1 MSFNNLRI
9 GRRIFAGF
17 AIVQALVVVLN
28 VIAVIGLDAVV
39 DKFDGFADMSHDASV
54 VEELELSAM
63 ALQRQT
69 GVFLAA
75 RTPEAFEQ
83 AEHAFSRFGEA
94 IASARQEV
102 RHPTRS
108 ALIEEIAKQADGY
121 HAALARIGELMAKR
135 NEVIAGPLARST
147 NNIRTKL
154 GELTESAK
162 ADGDYQVAYLAGAA
176 LDKLLTAQVH
186 SLKYLDGNNPSDSVY
201 ALAQLKELAAAI
213 DTLDKQ
219 AKEIHHS
226 ELLAGAMA
234 SIPRFESSME
244 TLVAVVGERERLRT
258 ETLDRVSAEI
268 AGKSSAIRTSVKD
281 DQTSIERDAVA
292 EARSTEQRSIVLTV
306 LAVVLGL
313 LAAWGIGRGI
323 TRPIHDMTGA
333 MDRLANGE
341 LGTEVPGLGRRDEIG
356 EMAQA
361 VQVFKE
367 NAQAMERMQEEQKQQ
382 EQRAEA
388 EKRRALT
395 QLADSFEA
403 SVRTVVEG
411 VSASATQLESN
422 AQRLSATA
430 EQSRGQAA
438 LVASSAQQT
447 AANVQ
452 TVAASAEEMTSSIGE
467 ITRQVGQSAE
477 IAQRAQD
484 RAQATSTTVRTLADQ
499 ARTIGEV
506 VNLINDIASQTN
518 LLALNATIEAARA
531 GEAGKGFAVVAS
543 EVKNLAT
550 QTAKATEDIGQQI
563 AAMQGATGSAVDAI
577 VDIVQTIS
585 EINQIATTIAAAVEQ
600 QDAATREI
608 ARNVQQA
615 AIGTQEISS
624 TIGDVQ
630 QAADGTGSAAGEV
643 LHAARAL
650 SQQSARRSGV
660 VDRFIR
666 QVRSA

>member
-1 MSFNNLRI
+1 MSFSNLRI
-9 GRRIFAGF
+9 GGRIFAGF
-17 AIVQALVVVLN
+17 GIVQVLVIVLN
-28 VIAVIGLDAVV
+28 VIAVIGLDAVRG
-39 DKFDGFADMSHDASV
+39 KFDSFADMSHDAAAV
-54 VEELELSAM
+54 DELELSAVTVQ
-63 ALQRQT
+63 LRT
-69 GVFLAA
+69 GTFLMA
-75 RTPEAFEQ
+75 RTPEAFQEAERAFEQ
-83 AEHAFSRFGEA
+83 FSRAVAEA
-94 IASARQEV
+94 RREV
-102 RHPTRS
+102 QHPTRS
-108 ALIEEIAKQADGY
+108 PLIEEIAKQTEAY
-121 HAALARIGELMAKR
+121 RTTLARMGELMIKR
-135 NEVIAGPLARST
+135 NEVVDGALARSGG
-147 NNIRTKL
+147 NIRTKL
-154 GELTESAK
+154 SELMESASM
-162 ADGDYQVAYLAGAA
+162 DGDYQVAYLAGAA
-176 LDKLLTAQVH
+176 LEKLVTAQVY
-186 SLKYLDGNNPSDSVY
+186 SMKYLDTNASSDAVY
-201 ALAQLKELAAAI
+201 TLGQLRELSTAIGELEKQVKEV
-213 DTLDKQ
+213 
-219 AKEIHHS
+219 HHS
-226 ELLAGAMA
+226 ELLAGVLA

-244 TLVAVVGERERLRT
+244 TLVEVVSERNRLRT
-258 ETLDRVSAEI
+258 ETLDRIANQIAEK
-268 AGKSSAIRTSVKD
+268 ATTIRTAVKA
-281 DQTSIERDAVA
+281 DQGVVER
-292 EARSTEQRSIVLTV
+292 EAADEAQSTEQRSIVLTV

-313 LAAWGIGRGI
+313 FAAWGIGRGI
-323 TRPIHDMTGA
+323 TRPVHAMTSA
-333 MDRLANGE
+333 MDRLARGE

-367 NAQAMERMQEEQKQQ
+367 NAQAMERMRGEQKEQ
-382 EQRAEA
+382 EQRAEV

-411 VSASATQLESN
+411 VSTSATQLETN
-422 AQRLSATA
+422 AQSLSSTA
-430 EQSRGQAA
+430 EQSRAQAA
-438 LVASSAQQT
+438 VVANSAHQT

-477 IAQRAQD
+477 IAQRAQG
-484 RAQATSTTVRTLADQ
+484 RAQATSDTVRTLADQ
-499 ARTIGEV
+499 ARNIGEV

-563 AAMQGATGSAVDAI
+563 SAMQGATSSAVDAI
-577 VDIVQTIS
+577 VEIVQTIA

-615 AIGTQEISS
+615 AVGTQEISS
-624 TIGDVQ
+624 TIGSVQ

-650 SQQSARRSGV
+650 SQQSERLSGEV
-660 VDRFIR
+660 ERFIR